1 MNESILKES
10 GFFYR
15 VTYLEWTITRST
27 TLAFVYP
34 VKIWETQFRVLNDDH
49 LVWCWLKDHE
59 WMISPKGNIPC
70 FWDNL
75 SQSKQFSINN
85 DYDKIRICKGLVYL
99 SHNLGSENYK
109 SKLDCRLTDLFSK
122 GLVCSDTNKILSER
136 WKVCEKKFARD
147 SSGKLT
153 TRDLRNIKSKL
164 DWYSK
169 VLFQKIIVRDERKI
183 NRKRQEFLTEDQELF
198 TRNQIGVNKID

>member
-109 SKLDCRLTDLFSK
+109 SKLDCRLTDLVSK
-122 GLVCSDTNKILSER
+122 SLVCSDKNKILSER
-136 WKVCEKKFARD
+136 WKVCEKKKKKKNCEGFLWQTHNTGLEKYQEQARLIFK
-147 SSGKLT
+147 SLVSKNYCSGRTK
-153 TRDLRNIKSKL
+153 N
-164 DWYSK
+164 
-169 VLFQKIIVRDERKI
+169 
-183 NRKRQEFLTEDQELF
+183 
-198 TRNQIGVNKID
+198 